1 MRYGFQSNDF
11 SDSNVL
17 GCITKSMVLVS
28 PFVKICDFFFL
39 IDGVLDSL
47 EPHRRNKKK
56 RKKRHY
62 WDTGVWRIVLILVS
76 DMRWTPTRR
85 QKCRVG
91 AT

>member
-28 PFVKICDFFFL
+28 PFVKICDFFFFL

-56 RKKRHY
+56 KKR
-62 WDTGVWRIVLILVS
+62 DTAGTLES
-76 DMRWTPTRR
+76 
-85 QKCRVG
+85 G
-91 AT
+91 ESY